1 MINNTSKIFKDTFIV
16 MAANVINYAG
26 MFVIAVM
33 ISRILGVDALGEFTY
48 IIAVS
53 SIIAIVSELGLSQL
67 LIRKINE
74 NRPEVFSL
82 IKNVNTFKLQ
92 LSAIV
97 AVISIGILF
106 VFQKNSFSAALVIG
120 IVTVIPKALYSTYDA
135 SIRALQ
141 KQSIPSAIKSANTFI
156 QITAVY
162 FILLYTK
169 SLLNLFILIFFA
181 ELLTVGVFYFFNKS
195 LWKKSGIV
203 YAGSASYRYS
213 AVKPVIKEALPFFG
227 SGAFALS
234 IPRVIMIIL
243 ENLTGAASL
252 GIFSAASRFA
262 NGIGL
267 LSGALYNT
275 FYPAMTDP
283 TVIAAQRKK
292 LTIKF
297 SAIGFSAGLVI
308 ALIIYFSADILI
320 QLTFKIPEAVP
331 VLKLLGFAVIPILT
345 YSVIQPYL
353 ISMGKEKFILK
364 LYLFV
369 FLFSIPLTVFIIHHH
384 GLTGAA
390 FISVFIEYLILSVL
404 YFKFLRVK

>member
-1 MINNTSKIFKDTFIV
+1 MNIHSTKIFKDTFIV
-16 MAANVINYAG
+16 MISNVINYAG

-33 ISRILGVDALGEFTY
+33 ISRMLGVDALGEFTY

-53 SIIAIVSELGLSQL
+53 SFIAIVSELGLSQL

-74 NRPEVFSL
+74 NRSEVFSL

-97 AVISIGILF
+97 VILSLGILF
-106 VFQKNSFSAALVIG
+106 LLQKNSFSLALIIG
-120 IVTVIPKALYSTYDA
+120 IVTVIPKTLYSTYDA

-141 KQSIPSAIKSANTFI
+141 KQSVPSAIKSANTSI
-156 QITAVY
+156 QITAAY
-162 FILLYTK
+162 FILLYSK
-169 SLLNLFILIFFA
+169 SLLNLFVFTLFA
-181 ELLTVGVFYFFNKS
+181 ELLAVGVLYFFNNS
-195 LWKKSGIV
+195 IWKKSGTV
-203 YAGSASYRYS
+203 FADTSSYRYS
-213 AVKPVIKEALPFFG
+213 NLIPVIKEALPFFG
-227 SGAFALS
+227 SGALALS

-243 ENLTGAASL
+243 ENLAGAASL

-275 FYPAMTDP
+275 FYPAMTAP
-283 TVIAAQRKK
+283 GTNTAERRK
-292 LTIKF
+292 LALKF
-297 SAIGFSAGLVI
+297 SAIGFSAGF
-308 ALIIYFSADILI
+308 ALSILIYFTAEILI

-331 VLKLLGFAVIPILT
+331 VLKLLGLTIIPILT

-364 LYLFV
+364 LYLLV

-390 FISVFIEYLILSVL
+390 FISVFIEFLILSVL
-404 YFKFLRVK
+404 YFKFLRIK